1 MISEQQNRDEMT
13 FIKNNLLPRRDLGL
27 LIFVILIMI
36 IITSFLRHHWL
47 QNTRL
52 AKLQNNEI
60 FKTILDSPCFI
71 L

>member
-1 MISEQQNRDEMT
+1 MSDITIDHRIKTLQMISEQQNRDEMI

-47 QNTRL
+47 QNT
-52 AKLQNNEI
+52 
-60 FKTILDSPCFI
+60 
-71 L
+71 

>member
-47 QNTRL
+47 QNT
-52 AKLQNNEI
+52 
-60 FKTILDSPCFI
+60 
-71 L
+71 